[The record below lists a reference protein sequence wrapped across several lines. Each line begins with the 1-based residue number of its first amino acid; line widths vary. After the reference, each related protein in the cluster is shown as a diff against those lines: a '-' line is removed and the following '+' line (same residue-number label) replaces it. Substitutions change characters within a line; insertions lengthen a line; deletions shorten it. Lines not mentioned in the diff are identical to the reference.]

1 MKADHLTFRRAA
13 SVALIGLGLQL
24 LMGLVLLVYSII
36 LNDRS
41 ALAGS
46 MMILT
51 GSIVWTF
58 LAVVFDQHRRER
70 IEALEAESFIQ
81 ASARE
86 TSVFGERADD
96 LRVAARRLAWMHK
109 WLLPI
114 ASLLFATV
122 LAALGV
128 WLLYHGQD
136 ILSKDSFRSLD
147 QSAAGWAISIGLALA
162 FVGFVFARYVSGMAK
177 QPVWAN
183 LRAGAA
189 QSVGA
194 ALIGLVIVIAQF
206 VDYAGPDVI
215 ARYLLVGI
223 PVFMLAIAGETVLNF
238 LLALYRPRRPG
249 EIPRPAFESRILGFV
264 AAPDRIAES
273 IGGALNYQ
281 FGFDVTGSWF
291 YQLLSRS
298 LTVLALIGL
307 LVIWGLTCVGVV
319 QPNEQGLRIRF
330 GDRRGGTLGPGPYL
344 KLPWPLERIERFD
357 AATVRRLDLGG
368 EQPKVKGSIL
378 WTNDHGVAET
388 YFAVR
393 PSAADVTAG
402 VELQRD
408 RQFTGTSADDQTG
421 AAKNDVSLVS
431 AEVPLLFEV
440 TDFYKYEQFGAPDQ
454 REEMIRAIAR
464 REVFTYLATQTVDRV
479 LGRGRADISAELLK
493 RVSRALDEK
502 DAGIRVLFV
511 GIEGVHPPRDTAEL
525 FEGVVQ
531 SLQQRQGNIENGTR
545 EANEK
550 LIRVAGSVEAARRL
564 LAAIDAADAARAA
577 GADPQR
583 QAELE
588 MEAER
593 LLSHA
598 QGEAAV
604 TLHRAKAERWSRHMT
619 ARGKAERNP
628 GQLASYR
635 ASPAVYTAKL
645 YLQTLADA
653 ISRSRVYIIAGDE
666 SRTELRLDMQD
677 AAASGN
683 LFDTARKKDE

>member
-41 ALAGS
+41 AMAGSFMILAGS
-46 MMILT
+46 M
-51 GSIVWTF
+51 VWVF

-70 IEALEAESFIQ
+70 IEALEADAFLQ
-81 ASARE
+81 AGARE
-86 TSVFGERADD
+86 SSVFGERTDD
-96 LRVAARRLAWMHK
+96 LRVAAKRLTWMHK

-114 ASLLFATV
+114 ASLVFATV
-122 LAALGV
+122 LASLGV
-128 WLLYHGQD
+128 WLLLRGQD
-136 ILSKDSFRSLD
+136 VLSKDTFRSLD

-162 FVGFVFARYVSGMAK
+162 FIGFVFARYVSGMAK

-194 ALIGLVIVIAQF
+194 ALVGLLIVIAQF
-206 VDYAGPDVI
+206 VDYAGPDAI

-223 PVFMLAIAGETVLNF
+223 PVFMLVIASETVLNF
-238 LLALYRPRRPG
+238 LLGLYRPRRPG

-298 LTVLALIGL
+298 LTVLALVGL

-344 KLPWPLERIERFD
+344 KLPWPFERIERFD

-368 EQPKVKGSIL
+368 EQPKVKTSIL

-393 PSAADVTAG
+393 PSAADVAAG
-402 VELQRD
+402 RELRRD
-408 RQFTGTSADDQTG
+408 MQPAGG
-421 AAKNDVSLVS
+421 AAPDAGSTAKADVSLIS

-440 TDFYKYEQFGAPDQ
+440 TDLYKYEQFGAPEQ

-464 REVFTYLATQTVDRV
+464 REVFTHLATQTVDRV
-479 LGRGRADISAELLK
+479 LGRGRADISAELFT
-493 RVSRALDEK
+493 RVSRALAEK
-502 DAGIRVLFV
+502 DAGVKVLFV
-511 GIEGVHPPRDTAEL
+511 GIEGVHPPKDTAEM

-531 SLQQRQGNIENGTR
+531 SLQQKQGNIENGTR
-545 EANEK
+545 EANEM
-550 LIRVAGSVEAARRL
+550 LIKVAGSVEAAGRL
-564 LAAIDAADAARAA
+564 ITAIDAADTARAA
-577 GADPQR
+577 NAPPEK

-588 MEAER
+588 LAAEE
-593 LLSHA
+593 LLSDA

-604 TLHRAKAERWSRHMT
+604 TLHRAKAERWERHMT

-628 GQLASYR
+628 GQLASFR
-635 ASPAVYTAKL
+635 ASPAVYTAQL
-645 YLQTLADA
+645 YLETLADA
-653 ISRSRVYIIAGDE
+653 IRRSRVYIIAGDE
-666 SRTELRLDMQD
+666 SRTELRVDMQD

-683 LFDTARKKDE
+683 LFDTARKKEE